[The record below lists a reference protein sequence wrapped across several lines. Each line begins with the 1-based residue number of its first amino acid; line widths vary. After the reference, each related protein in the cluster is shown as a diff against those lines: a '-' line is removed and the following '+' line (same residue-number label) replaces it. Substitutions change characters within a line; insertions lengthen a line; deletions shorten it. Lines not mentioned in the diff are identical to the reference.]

1 MGLELDVEAPTV
13 PPPDPGAK
21 ALGAISNEL
30 DTLGDLAAETAAK
43 LQTLADFAVEDRR
56 DFGKVLAALG
66 RIERALGAQSDRVG
80 ELETWRGTH
89 ERQHASQ

>member
-1 MGLELDVEAPTV
+1 MNEAPNTV

-43 LQTLADFAVEDRR
+43 LQTLI
-56 DFGKVLAALG
+56 DFGADDAKERQLILASLG
-66 RIERALGAQSDRVG
+66 RIERALGGQADRVA
-80 ELETWRGTH
+80 ELEAWRGSH
-89 ERQHASQ
+89 EREHAQQ